1 MTITKR
7 VLMAVCLLVA
17 ACGSG
22 EDGESAEPQPTAY
35 KDMTFAQREA
45 FMTDVVLPQMKK
57 TFVAFDAK
65 FEAMDCKTCHGNG
78 ATDGTYAMPTPQIAV
93 LPATE
98 EAFAEYVKDPEHAR
112 WSQFMLDEVW
122 PQMAALLKVDK
133 FDPATTPTGFSC
145 SNCHTVEGASN

>member
-1 MTITKR
+1 MMITKR

-22 EDGESAEPQPTAY
+22 EDGESAAEPKPIAY

-45 FMTDVVLPQMKK
+45 FMTDVVLPKMKE
-57 TFVAFDAK
+57 TFVAFDTK

-78 ATDGTYAMPTPQIAV
+78 ATDGSYAMPSPQIAV
-93 LPATE
+93 LPSTE

-112 WSQFMLDEVW
+112 WSQFMLDKVW
-122 PQMAALLKVDK
+122 PQMADLLQVDK
-133 FDPATTPTGFSC
+133 FDPATNMPGFSC
-145 SNCHTVEGASN
+145 SNCHTVN